1 MADGHA
7 LSAQVYF
14 AIDLMPEIRALC
26 GQHHLHLELAF
37 AFKTLLAYDALN
49 FLLRR
54 DPHNL
59 RSDMLNRSFSKAL
72 PHFPL
77 LLGLGGAPKE
87 ETTGAPFGF
96 SFLGFRFSR
105 LPFCSRFAITAS
117 FAFAFV

>member
-1 MADGHA
+1 
-7 LSAQVYF
+7 
-14 AIDLMPEIRALC
+14 
-26 GQHHLHLELAF
+26 
-37 AFKTLLAYDALN
+37 
-49 FLLRR
+49 
-54 DPHNL
+54 
-59 RSDMLNRSFSKAL
+59 MLNRSFSKAL